1 MKLIQSQKNYGKLI
15 SFKRFLY
22 RKDKTN
28 SSTIN
33 WRCTVKSCKGRLI
46 TSLQPSDGDT
56 PSERG
61 EHHHLPDPARL
72 EVKQLHERTIT
83 QKKQVQTGQ

>member
-1 MKLIQSQKNYGKLI
+1 MKLIQSQKNDGKLI

-22 RKDKTN
+22 CKDKTN

-33 WRCTVKSCKGRLI
+33 WRCTVKS
-46 TSLQPSDGDT
+46 SDGDT

-83 QKKQVQTGQ
+83 QKKTSTNRSIMPSHR

>member
-33 WRCTVKSCKGRLI
+33 WRCTVKS
-46 TSLQPSDGDT
+46 SDGDT

-83 QKKQVQTGQ
+83 QKKGTNRSIMPSHR

>member
-1 MKLIQSQKNYGKLI
+1 MKLIQSKKNYGKLI

-33 WRCTVKSCKGRLI
+33 WRCTVKS
-46 TSLQPSDGDT
+46 SDGDT
-56 PSERG
+56 PSEQVNNALTSLISGRG
-61 EHHHLPDPARL
+61 NLPLIDFFERL
-72 EVKQLHERTIT
+72 FIQSEPKCLRNVLIIA
-83 QKKQVQTGQ
+83 